1 MKLLNNLS
9 QHVGIILIGK
19 VIGVHGL
26 KGVCKVYSYAE
37 SSSFFKAGDTI
48 LLRDTRG
55 LEKTYKISWIKPHK
69 QHVVLMSLE
78 GIENCDQAESLSGA
92 ELLLNKE
99 QLPEPEE
106 NAYYWNDIIGLS
118 VYNSDSKCLGK
129 IESIIQT
136 GSNDVYVVK
145 NRDITGDHE
154 ILIPALEAVVLEIDI
169 KQKMMRVALPI
180 GL

>member
-1 MKLLNNLS
+1 MKLLNNPS
-9 QHVGIILIGK
+9 EQAGTILIGK

-26 KGVCKVYSYAE
+26 KGVCRVYSYAE

-48 LLRDTRG
+48 LLRDLRD

-78 GIENCDQAESLSGA
+78 GIENRDQAESLAGT

-99 QLPEPEE
+99 QLPEPET

-118 VYNSDSKCLGK
+118 VYNSDSKFLGK
-129 IESIIQT
+129 VESVIQT

-145 NRDITGDHE
+145 NRDITDEHE
-154 ILIPALEAVVLEIDI
+154 ILIPALETVVLEIDL
-169 KQKMMRVALPI
+169 KQNMMRVDLPE